1 MGRQTETGFAGLF
14 LPHCT
19 RNRALHIAA
28 VGLSF
33 LVNIAWPN
41 FASAQQIQVN
51 KSFTPSSVALG
62 ANSTVTV
69 TLQNISTTTAANIT
83 AFKDDISTMTG
94 HAQLLAS
101 PAPTTTCG
109 GTPSI
114 AGQVLSMNN
123 GVIPQAPNP
132 STPGQC
138 TITFTV
144 VGAAIGNGFNTIA
157 TADVVTSAGSPT
169 NDVTQTLVVQ
179 SANITATATNPGTV
193 QTGSTSTVTYKI
205 TNPAGVPLTNVAFPL
220 AANAASPFSLS
231 NATTTCGG
239 SATLPGTGTSGTAN
253 FSGLTIPANS
263 TCTVTV
269 DVTTAAAQTVNFT
282 LAAGTIAND
291 QGATNATGVSAQAKF
306 VDGKPNIT
314 KSFNPTAVKQGGTS
328 TLTIN
333 VQNVLTDK
341 PLTSA
346 AFTDVLPTSLT
357 LASVTSIGAN
367 CGAAG
372 VTGIGTGTI
381 SFAGGTIATNSTC
394 TIVVVV
400 NIPVAQPLG
409 RLTNTIPTNSFT
421 SNEVNG
427 SAAAANATLTVVGP
441 GGGVSTAKTA
451 SPTSAGVNTPVKI
464 TLSFGSLV
472 SGAFNSGTFS
482 DILPQTPV
490 AMVAV
495 TDVAHAPTF
504 TNCGGSP
511 SVSFA
516 SGTGGPNTV
525 VNGSN
530 LAIAAGATCVVSF
543 YVQFPNP
550 TSVSR
555 TDTNA
560 LLASNVSFTGT
571 SGPVSPAGDVSA
583 TITEQP
589 TLSVTNY
596 VASKSGLKNQ
606 ALTVTATINDPS
618 GTPDTNVSAV
628 FNLTAGKVKLATN
641 PNFTFSGCP
650 AGASASNI
658 TIDPSGEKFTV
669 AFASINATCTIGYD
683 VIDEGGVLGTFT
695 PGNSTYAGALTGNA
709 PISYTGQNNVTFA
722 TTTLNISKAFTPNQ
736 IQAGGTS
743 NTSVVLSVPQ
753 AGVLPVTQANGVS
766 FSDALPAN
774 VAFAPAPNV
783 SFDAG
788 CQQPGQPA
796 PAFAIAGTTI
806 TFTNISL
813 ITNGATQTPCTIG
826 FDVTSSVVGA
836 PLNQIPKNTATS
848 TSGITNPQDAK
859 ASLTVA
865 AGLGLQK
872 TFVNPTLPL
881 GGTDYVRF
889 LITNSASTATLTG
902 GSLADDM
909 SGLGLALASTTLGPA
924 QAGDPTLCGG
934 AIGTGAVGGTSF
946 VLSGLTVPASTGPT
960 TPGQCVVYVLVTTLA
975 NATPGAVTNTVAAGG
990 LSVTPY
996 TNSQPASG
1004 SVTIVA
1010 GADMQSTTTITSG
1023 GSTPTEGSTSVVTS
1037 VCKNNG
1043 PSPAVNPTCQ
1053 VSGAP
1058 AGASTICGAP
1068 SANPFV
1074 TGSTITCT
1082 TTFTVPNSTAPIT
1095 ISTVAGSDT
1104 TDPIPANNPSSVTLN
1119 PVTPAAVTVAKT
1131 QTSPAAG
1138 ASVQPGDTIVYT
1150 LTATN
1155 TGGTAATAYAFYE
1168 ELPAN
1173 TSFDTVTAGTA
1184 TPTVTGCAQ
1193 NDVGAKLCVVTLDTV
1208 PAQSGPTPGT
1218 ATVTF
1223 SVKVAATLPAATTSV
1238 ANLITDNTTT
1248 PPAACTA
1255 GVGGACSNP
1264 PSTCTANDPHCV
1276 ATPVAQADM
1285 QASAPATVPATI
1297 GTPVTVQ
1304 TVCTNNGPDAAL
1316 NPTCAV
1322 TGVPPSATNVS
1333 IVCGAPSATP
1343 FVTGSTINCTTTFTP
1358 TVAGQ
1363 ITLTTTAGSNTPDPV
1378 PANNTAPTVL
1388 NPGQITP
1395 MPDNATTPF
1404 NTPVTIPV
1412 TTNDVATGSTINPA
1426 SVVPTQPAHGSV
1438 SCDTAGNCTYTPT
1451 TGYTGVDTFNYTVCD
1466 NEAPPRCGSTTVTVV
1481 VGPKANDDTL
1491 TTSQDSPKSDNVS
1504 TNDVYPPG
1512 STFAKLT
1519 DPSHGSVTFNA
1530 DGSYTYTPA
1539 SGYSGTDSF
1548 TYQVCEP
1555 APNQALCSTATVH
1568 ITITPPTLVD
1578 PPFITKSVNAT
1589 DTQTLLWTIVID
1601 NNQNAGVQ
1609 NVQVRDPLPG
1619 GTTYVSGS
1627 VTCQLFGGSTV
1638 SSCFYDAVN
1647 NRIVADAALA
1657 SDLGSTNPAT
1667 APNRVVIVFSAKFTT
1682 TPVTNVAQACWDA
1695 QNNAGNIAAC
1705 AQSSSGTASYT
1716 PSTPPTPTVP
1726 APIDSRWMLALMVL
1740 LAISAAVA
1748 TRNKTSH
1755 K

>member
-1 MGRQTETGFAGLF
+1 
-14 LPHCT
+14 
-19 RNRALHIAA
+19 
-28 VGLSF
+28 
-33 LVNIAWPN
+33 
-41 FASAQQIQVN
+41 
-51 KSFTPSSVALG
+51 
-62 ANSTVTV
+62 
-69 TLQNISTTTAANIT
+69 
-83 AFKDDISTMTG
+83 
-94 HAQLLAS
+94 
-101 PAPTTTCG
+101 
-109 GTPSI
+109 
-114 AGQVLSMNN
+114 
-123 GVIPQAPNP
+123 
-132 STPGQC
+132 
-138 TITFTV
+138 
-144 VGAAIGNGFNTIA
+144 
-157 TADVVTSAGSPT
+157 
-169 NDVTQTLVVQ
+169 
-179 SANITATATNPGTV
+179 
-193 QTGSTSTVTYKI
+193 
-205 TNPAGVPLTNVAFPL
+205 
-220 AANAASPFSLS
+220 
-231 NATTTCGG
+231 
-239 SATLPGTGTSGTAN
+239 
-253 FSGLTIPANS
+253 
-263 TCTVTV
+263 
-269 DVTTAAAQTVNFT
+269 
-282 LAAGTIAND
+282 
-291 QGATNATGVSAQAKF
+291 
-306 VDGKPNIT
+306 
-314 KSFNPTAVKQGGTS
+314 
-328 TLTIN
+328 
-333 VQNVLTDK
+333 
-341 PLTSA
+341 
-346 AFTDVLPTSLT
+346 
-357 LASVTSIGAN
+357 
-367 CGAAG
+367 
-372 VTGIGTGTI
+372 
-381 SFAGGTIATNSTC
+381 
-394 TIVVVV
+394 
-400 NIPVAQPLG
+400 
-409 RLTNTIPTNSFT
+409 
-421 SNEVNG
+421 
-427 SAAAANATLTVVGP
+427 
-441 GGGVSTAKTA
+441 
-451 SPTSAGVNTPVKI
+451 
-464 TLSFGSLV
+464 
-472 SGAFNSGTFS
+472 
-482 DILPQTPV
+482 
-490 AMVAV
+490 
-495 TDVAHAPTF
+495 
-504 TNCGGSP
+504 
-511 SVSFA
+511 
-516 SGTGGPNTV
+516 
-525 VNGSN
+525 
-530 LAIAAGATCVVSF
+530 
-543 YVQFPNP
+543 
-550 TSVSR
+550 
-555 TDTNA
+555 
-560 LLASNVSFTGT
+560 
-571 SGPVSPAGDVSA
+571 
-583 TITEQP
+583 
-589 TLSVTNY
+589 
-596 VASKSGLKNQ
+596 
-606 ALTVTATINDPS
+606 LTVTATINDPS

-743 NTSVVLSVPQ
+743 TTTVTLSVPQ

-774 VAFAPAPNV
+774 VDFAPAPNV

-813 ITNGATQTPCTIG
+813 ITTGATQTPCTIG

-924 QAGDPTLCGG
+924 QAGDPPLCGG
-934 AIGTGAVGGTSF
+934 AIGTGAVGSTSF
-946 VLSGLTVPASTGPT
+946 ALSGLTVPASTGPT

-1010 GADMQSTTTITSG
+1010 GADMQSTTAITTG

-1043 PSPAVNPTCQ
+1043 PSTAVNPTCQ

-1058 AGASTICGAP
+1058 AGANTVCGAP

-1131 QTSPAAG
+1131 QTTPTAG
-1138 ASVQPGDTIVYT
+1138 TSVQPGDTIVYT

-1193 NDVGAKLCVVTLDTV
+1193 NDAGAKLCIVTLDTV

-1238 ANLITDNTTT
+1238 ANVITDNTTA
-1248 PPAACTA
+1248 PPAGCTA
-1255 GVGGACSNP
+1255 GVGAACSNP

-1304 TVCTNNGPDAAL
+1304 TVCTNNGPDAAA

-1363 ITLTTTAGSNTPDPV
+1363 ITLTTTAGSDTPDPV

-1412 TTNDVATGSTINPA
+1412 TANDVATGSTINPA

-1438 SCDTAGNCTYTPT
+1438 SCDATGNCTYTPAA
-1451 TGYTGVDTFNYTVCD
+1451 GYTGVDTFNYNVCD
-1466 NEAPPRCGSTTVTVV
+1466 NEAPPRCGSTTATVV

-1504 TNDVYPPG
+1504 TNDIYPPG
-1512 STFAKLT
+1512 STFTKLT
-1519 DPSHGSVTFNA
+1519 DPSHGSVMFNA

-1555 APNQALCSTATVH
+1555 TPNQALCSTATVY
-1568 ITITPPTLVD
+1568 ITVTSPTLVD

-1589 DTQTLLWTIVID
+1589 DAQTLLWTIVID
-1601 NNQNAGVQ
+1601 NNQNASVQ
-1609 NVQVRDPLPG
+1609 NVEVRDPLPS
-1619 GTTYVSGS
+1619 GTTFVSGS
-1627 VTCQLFGGSTV
+1627 VTCQLFGASTV
-1638 SSCFYDAVN
+1638 SSCFYDVAN
-1647 NRIVADAALA
+1647 NRIVVDAALI
-1657 SDLGSTNPAT
+1657 SDLGSVNPAT

-1726 APIDSRWMLALMVL
+1726 APIDSRWMLALML
-1740 LAISAAVA
+1740 LLTLAAAIA
-1748 TRNKTSH
+1748 TRNKASR
-1755 K
+1755 

>member
-1 MGRQTETGFAGLF
+1 
-14 LPHCT
+14 
-19 RNRALHIAA
+19 
-28 VGLSF
+28 
-33 LVNIAWPN
+33 
-41 FASAQQIQVN
+41 
-51 KSFTPSSVALG
+51 
-62 ANSTVTV
+62 
-69 TLQNISTTTAANIT
+69 
-83 AFKDDISTMTG
+83 MTG
-94 HAQLLAS
+94 RI
-101 PAPTTTCG
+101 
-109 GTPSI
+109 GT
-114 AGQVLSMNN
+114 
-123 GVIPQAPNP
+123 
-132 STPGQC
+132 
-138 TITFTV
+138 F
-144 VGAAIGNGFNTIA
+144 
-157 TADVVTSAGSPT
+157 
-169 NDVTQTLVVQ
+169 
-179 SANITATATNPGTV
+179 
-193 QTGSTSTVTYKI
+193 
-205 TNPAGVPLTNVAFPL
+205 
-220 AANAASPFSLS
+220 
-231 NATTTCGG
+231 
-239 SATLPGTGTSGTAN
+239 
-253 FSGLTIPANS
+253 
-263 TCTVTV
+263 
-269 DVTTAAAQTVNFT
+269 AAA
-282 LAAGTIAND
+282 L
-291 QGATNATGVSAQAKF
+291 
-306 VDGKPNIT
+306 
-314 KSFNPTAVKQGGTS
+314 
-328 TLTIN
+328 
-333 VQNVLTDK
+333 
-341 PLTSA
+341 
-346 AFTDVLPTSLT
+346 
-357 LASVTSIGAN
+357 
-367 CGAAG
+367 
-372 VTGIGTGTI
+372 
-381 SFAGGTIATNSTC
+381 
-394 TIVVVV
+394 
-400 NIPVAQPLG
+400 
-409 RLTNTIPTNSFT
+409 
-421 SNEVNG
+421 
-427 SAAAANATLTVVGP
+427 
-441 GGGVSTAKTA
+441 
-451 SPTSAGVNTPVKI
+451 
-464 TLSFGSLV
+464 
-472 SGAFNSGTFS
+472 
-482 DILPQTPV
+482 
-490 AMVAV
+490 
-495 TDVAHAPTF
+495 
-504 TNCGGSP
+504 
-511 SVSFA
+511 
-516 SGTGGPNTV
+516 
-525 VNGSN
+525 
-530 LAIAAGATCVVSF
+530 
-543 YVQFPNP
+543 
-550 TSVSR
+550 
-555 TDTNA
+555 
-560 LLASNVSFTGT
+560 
-571 SGPVSPAGDVSA
+571 
-583 TITEQP
+583 
-589 TLSVTNY
+589 
-596 VASKSGLKNQ
+596 
-606 ALTVTATINDPS
+606 
-618 GTPDTNVSAV
+618 
-628 FNLTAGKVKLATN
+628 
-641 PNFTFSGCP
+641 
-650 AGASASNI
+650 
-658 TIDPSGEKFTV
+658 V
-669 AFASINATCTIGYD
+669 AFAALAL
-683 VIDEGGVLGTFT
+683 LGR
-695 PGNSTYAGALTGNA
+695 
-709 PISYTGQNNVTFA
+709 
-722 TTTLNISKAFTPNQ
+722 
-736 IQAGGTS
+736 
-743 NTSVVLSVPQ
+743 
-753 AGVLPVTQANGVS
+753 VLPNW
-766 FSDALPAN
+766 F
-774 VAFAPAPNV
+774 
-783 SFDAG
+783 
-788 CQQPGQPA
+788 
-796 PAFAIAGTTI
+796 
-806 TFTNISL
+806 
-813 ITNGATQTPCTIG
+813 
-826 FDVTSSVVGA
+826 
-836 PLNQIPKNTATS
+836 
-848 TSGITNPQDAK
+848 
-859 ASLTVA
+859 
-865 AGLGLQK
+865 
-872 TFVNPTLPL
+872 
-881 GGTDYVRF
+881 
-889 LITNSASTATLTG
+889 
-902 GSLADDM
+902 
-909 SGLGLALASTTLGPA
+909 
-924 QAGDPTLCGG
+924 
-934 AIGTGAVGGTSF
+934 
-946 VLSGLTVPASTGPT
+946 
-960 TPGQCVVYVLVTTLA
+960 VLVTTLA

-1004 SVTIVA
+1004 TVTIVA

-1043 PSPAVNPTCQ
+1043 QSPAVNPTCQ

-1058 AGASTICGAP
+1058 AGASTVCGAP

-1095 ISTVAGSDT
+1095 ISTLAGSDT

-1131 QTSPAAG
+1131 QTSPASG
-1138 ASVQPGDTIVYT
+1138 TSVQPGDTIVYT

-1248 PPAACTA
+1248 PPAGCTA

-1363 ITLTTTAGSNTPDPV
+1363 ITLTTTAGSDTPDPV

-1404 NTPVTIPV
+1404 DTLVTIPV

-1451 TGYTGVDTFNYTVCD
+1451 AGYTGVDTFNYTVCD

-1627 VTCQLFGGSTV
+1627 VTCQLFGASTV
-1638 SSCFYDAVN
+1638 SSCFYDAAN
-1647 NRIVADAALA
+1647 NRIVADAALV

-1740 LAISAAVA
+1740 LAISAAVV